1 MPVEVRGLK
10 EAKKALKSFN
20 PDIEKNLNKEV
31 RAFAAP
37 VVRKAQGFVE
47 NSAGGLTNWT
57 VAGSAKKFK
66 ESQPEK
72 RKGFPKFNAST
83 VRRGIR
89 LSTKPTRR
97 NNQGFVSIYRIVNS
111 NAAGAI
117 YETAG
122 RKNANKGKSARP
134 NFAKQ
139 MGSFGGR
146 DMMRGRLIFKAW
158 DEDKG
163 VAQGRIVSA
172 VDKTLRQFQSTMN
185 KASVVRK

>member
-10 EAKKALKSFN
+10 ESLKALKN
-20 PDIEKNLNKEV
+20 LQPDIEKNLNREV

-37 VVRKAQGFVE
+37 VTRKAQSFVE
-47 NSAGGLTNWT
+47 QSAGGLTNWT

-66 ESQPEK
+66 ASQPEE

-83 VRRGIR
+83 VKRGIR
-89 LSTKPTRR
+89 LSTRPTQR
-97 NNQGFVSIYRIVNS
+97 NRQGFISIYRIVNS

-122 RKNANKGKSARP
+122 RKNANHGKSARP
-134 NFAKQ
+134 NFAAA
-139 MGSFGGR
+139 MGGLAGK

-163 VAQGRIVSA
+163 RAQGNILRA
-172 VDKTLRQFQSTMN
+172 VDKTLMQFQRT
-185 KASVVRK
+185 ARK